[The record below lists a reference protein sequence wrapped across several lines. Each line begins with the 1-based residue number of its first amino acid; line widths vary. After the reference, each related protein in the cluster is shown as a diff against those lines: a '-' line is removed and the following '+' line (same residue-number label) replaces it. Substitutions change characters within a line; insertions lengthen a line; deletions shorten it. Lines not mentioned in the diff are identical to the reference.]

1 LFGWGPGELGGL
13 PYWGDALAQF
23 SAAFATYEAKCGP
36 ISSFHDRAC
45 ELFAQIKGTRID
57 YGEAHSLVA
66 GHARWSR
73 DYARRGFVSD
83 WSEEN
88 PVILVGHSAG
98 AQTCLQLQ
106 RLLAQDFWGL
116 GTNANWIEAIHRR
129 RLERLDASLSVRLRQ
144 ADWKARWHA
153 KLLDQIRVLFRQKGQ
168 YRR

>member
-1 LFGWGPGELGGL
+1 MTVHASCSRKSKEHGSIT
-13 PYWGDALAQF
+13 A
-23 SAAFATYEAKCGP
+23 
-36 ISSFHDRAC
+36 
-45 ELFAQIKGTRID
+45 
-57 YGEAHSLVA
+57 AHSLAV

-73 DYARRGFVSD
+73 DYAQKGFVSD